1 MKLPEFIQ
9 KLKKACEHS
18 VLKANVSRLLYK
30 KDKEIIALLRA
41 HSPYDPESG
50 APHFR
55 DQWMASKLKY
65 GSSKVLAQLIVVNKT
80 PIYGRFMVEGAV
92 PGKAPWYYPHKNN
105 DTKRTGKLNVFDGKV
120 WAGGLNPGHDKT
132 MGGPI
137 VQVLGKVSD
146 KITQEVSREFVKGF
160 I

>member
-9 KLKKACEHS
+9 KLKKASEHS

-65 GSSKVLAQLIVVNKT
+65 GSSNVLAQLIVINKT
-80 PIYGRFMVEGAV
+80 PGYGQFMVEGV
-92 PGKAPWYYPHKNN
+92 SPGQAPWYFPNK
-105 DTKRTGKLNVFDGKV
+105 KRKTGKLTVAGGRV

-132 MGGPI
+132 IGGPI
-137 VQVLGKVSD
+137 VQVLNKISD
-146 KITQEVSREFVKGF
+146 KITQEVSKEFVKGF